1 MLQKYTQSHSLKSHI
16 ETFHEGKKP
25 FKCATCDEAFS
36 QRSSLKRHLKI
47 HDHENQCYKCKFC
60 DKNFSQANSLQSHIE
75 TAHEGT
81 KMESVHEK
89 INPNIS
95 VDQIQTEMK
104 EESKIE

>member
-1 MLQKYTQSHSLKSHI
+1 MKT
-16 ETFHEGKKP
+16 
-25 FKCATCDEAFS
+25 
-36 QRSSLKRHLKI
+36 

-60 DKNFSQANSLQSHIE
+60 DKIFSQSNSLQSHIE

-81 KMESVHEK
+81 KIESVHEK

-95 VDQIQTEMK
+95 VDLSKNQIKTEMK